1 MDYRPHADDARFLL
15 MEVLDAPA
23 QLAAL
28 PAMADADPALMAQV
42 LDEAG
47 KFVGEVVAPLNAA
60 GDAPG
65 CRLTPAA
72 SPRRRVF
79 AMRTRR
85 SGRPAGRHWPARR
98 RRRPGPALGAG
109 GRAVRMAERGQPW
122 LDHGA
127 RAAAWRV

>member
-47 KFVGEVVAPLNAA
+47 KFVGEVVAPLQRG
-60 GDAPG
+60 GDETG
-65 CRLTPAA
+65 CRFNAGRRGT
-72 SPRRRVF
+72 RRRVF
-79 AMRTRR
+79 AMRTRP
-85 SGRPAGRHWPARR
+85 SGGPAGRRWPARR
-98 RRRPGPALGAG
+98 KTA
-109 GRAVRMAERGQPW
+109 
-122 LDHGA
+122 A
-127 RAAAWRV
+127 RACPGCWRAFCTNG